1 MLNAFQLWR
10 DKRGRLS
17 VLRIV
22 TLAVLCVP
30 GRDCRLGLRRLA
42 PAGARGRLEFDPE
55 MIRPGWLVL
64 ASGFAV
70 VLLELVSTR

>member
-1 MLNAFQLWR
+1 
-10 DKRGRLS
+10 
-17 VLRIV
+17 
-22 TLAVLCVP
+22 
-30 GRDCRLGLRRLA
+30 
-42 PAGARGRLEFDPE
+42 